1 MTEVSFKEWQGL
13 DLRVGKI
20 LEVEDHPNAD
30 KLWVMEVDI
39 GEENPRTI
47 VAGLKGHYSADE
59 LKGMEVVIFA
69 NLEHAD
75 LRGVKSEGMVLAA
88 VKDDK
93 VILISPE
100 KSIDVGARVS

>member
-1 MTEVSFKEWQGL
+1 MAEISFKDWQKL

-30 KLWVMEVDI
+30 KLLVMKVDI
-39 GEENPRTI
+39 GEDNPRTI
-47 VAGLKGHYSADE
+47 VAGLKGYYSVDE

-69 NLEHAD
+69 NLEPAE

-88 VKDDK
+88 VKSEK

-100 KSIDVGARVS
+100 KSIDIGSRVS